1 MFIVLFYYSTTFS
14 IDLRFFQIK
23 SWGGSNYN
31 FTAILLQKKLSPM
44 AVLEIV
50 TNCSLRKRNPI
61 SCRGGSVAV
70 TGVELAQRQHSAAG
84 EQESAGR
91 VEWVQVPNKGSGNDT
106 PSQHQDN
113 TGT

>member
-1 MFIVLFYYSTTFS
+1 MFLVLFYYSTTFS
-14 IDLRFFQIK
+14 IDLKFFQIK

-61 SCRGGSVAV
+61 SCGGSVAV

-84 EQESAGR
+84 EQESAGGL
-91 VEWVQVPNKGSGNDT
+91 EWVQVPNKGSGNDT